1 MNAGAGAEV
10 VRRTR
15 FLLVD
20 DDKGPLGAIEKFL
33 LACGAPHVYATPTP
47 LAA

>member
-20 DDKGPLGAIEKFL
+20 DDKGRGRFNSMFR
-33 LACGAPHVYATPTP
+33 
-47 LAA
+47 